1 MESPATPAIT
11 FSSVKLLIAG
21 GGKMG
26 EALLA
31 GLLKSGWAAAE
42 EIAVSEPVAETRAAL
57 EAKYPGVHV
66 LEAPVAADGAIVAV
80 KPAYVPEASAQLA
93 AVGCG
98 RVLSIAAGVPTSA
111 IEAALPEGTP
121 VVRAMPNTPAL
132 VGAGA
137 AAIAGGAAAS
147 DDDLA
152 WAESILSAVGIVVRV
167 PEAQLDAVTGLSGS
181 GPAYVFLVAEAMIAA
196 GKSVGL
202 PDDVAEQLAIQT
214 IMGAGR
220 MLAETGDSPEQLRIN
235 VSSPNGTTVAGLA
248 KLDELGVRE
257 AFTAA
262 VARAT
267 ERSKELGQS

>member
-1 MESPATPAIT
+1 
-11 FSSVKLLIAG
+11 VKLVIAG

-31 GLLKSGWAAAE
+31 GLLAARWADPQE
-42 EIAVSEPVAETRAAL
+42 LAVSEPVAERRAEL

-66 LEAPVAADGAIVAV
+66 GDAPVAADGAIVAV
-80 KPAYVPEASAQLA
+80 KPAYVAEASTAVGA
-93 AVGCG
+93 AGCG
-98 RVLSIAAGVPTSA
+98 RLLSIAAGVPIAT
-111 IEAALPEGTP
+111 IEAALPAGTP

-137 AAIAGGAAAS
+137 SAIAGGTAATEA
-147 DDDLA
+147 DIA

-167 PEAQLDAVTGLSGS
+167 PEDELDAVTGLSGS
-181 GPAYVFLVAEAMIAA
+181 GPAYVFLVAEAMIAGGDA
-196 GKSVGL
+196 VGL
-202 PDDVAEQLAIQT
+202 PHDTAVRLAIQT

-220 MLAETGDSPEQLRIN
+220 MLAETGDTPEALRAA

-248 KLDELGVRE
+248 VLDERGVRD
-257 AFTAA
+257 AFAAA

-267 ERSKELGQS
+267 ERSQELGRS